1 MNMTIFIERQDAAF
15 NLQLKNFVA
24 KIGTYATP
32 LGLTAAQVNAV
43 KADSLYF
50 DYVLNAMITYQ
61 TFAHNY
67 TKYKTELRHG
77 HVSNLGGL
85 PTPPVLGTAPAVVAA
100 DIEARFRALIQ
111 SFSKNANFTAA
122 MAQDLGIEAP
132 ASNFN
137 PGTGKPVLTI
147 DFNHGGHPVL
157 HYTRGEFD
165 GVEIWK
171 DTNAGFIKLE
181 RITQTTYTDNSTLP
195 AAGQAAVWKYK
206 LIFLYKDQVVGN
218 YSDVVSITVYGQTGL
233 NPTTGTTQAPATN

>member
-1 MNMTIFIERQDAAF
+1 MTIYIERQDAAF

-32 LGLTAAQVNAV
+32 LGLTTAQINSI
-43 KADSLYF
+43 KADALYF
-50 DYVLNAMITYQ
+50 DYVLNAMITFQ

-77 HVSNLGGL
+77 HVTNLGGL
-85 PTPPVLGTAPAVVAA
+85 PTLPVLGAAPAVVTA
-100 DIEARFRALIQ
+100 DIEARFRNLIQ
-111 SFSKNANFTAA
+111 SFAKNANFTAA

-132 ASNFN
+132 ANNFD
-137 PGTGKPVLTI
+137 PATGKPVLTI

-171 DTNAGFIKLE
+171 DTGAGFIKLE
-181 RITQTTYTDNSTLP
+181 RITQTNYTDNTTLP

-206 LIFLYKDQVVGN
+206 LIFLYKDTVVGQ
-218 YSDVVSITVYGQTGL
+218 YGDVVTVTVYGQTGL
-233 NPTTGTTQAPATN
+233 NPTGTTQAPASA